1 MTNSEA
7 TPVLHA
13 GPLRGPSA
21 PMLSLGFLASNNGS
35 AMRAIVDA
43 IERAELRARPA
54 LVVSNRRDSPALAF
68 AREKAIDNAWIPTKD
83 DPELADRRLLEA
95 LTHAG
100 VDLVILSG
108 YLRKLGSA
116 TLAAFDGRMLN
127 VHPALLPK
135 FGGHGMYGTRV
146 HEAVLASG
154 ETHTGATIHLVD
166 GEYDHGRII
175 AQSRIAIAP
184 GDCVPEI
191 QANVMKAENVLF
203 IETVKRIAEGELKIP
218 L

>member
-1 MTNSEA
+1 MTHSE
-7 TPVLHA
+7 TMPVLHA

-83 DPELADRRLLEA
+83 DPEFADRRLLEA

-100 VDLVILSG
+100 GDLVILSG
-108 YLRKLGSA
+108 YLR
-116 TLAAFDGRMLN
+116 
-127 VHPALLPK
+127 
-135 FGGHGMYGTRV
+135 
-146 HEAVLASG
+146 
-154 ETHTGATIHLVD
+154 
-166 GEYDHGRII
+166 
-175 AQSRIAIAP
+175 
-184 GDCVPEI
+184 
-191 QANVMKAENVLF
+191 
-203 IETVKRIAEGELKIP
+203 
-218 L
+218 